1 MNTTTSG
8 HQFVDTHCHV
18 HMADYALP
26 PDEVIK
32 HAAKDGI
39 DRLICVGTDA
49 EDSQRAVNLAL
60 KYNHIWAS
68 VGLHP
73 HDAKLGEKP
82 LADLRK
88 LLQNEKHRGKIVAVG
103 ECGLDY
109 YYNHSPKAEQESAFR
124 SQLKLAGE
132 FNLPLIFHVREAF
145 TDFWRILEDFPNA
158 RGVVHSFSTTTIE
171 LDQVLNHDL
180 YVGLNGIMTFSKN
193 EQQLGAA
200 KAVPLDRLLLETD
213 APFLTP
219 SPQRGTVNEPRYVA
233 LVAAFLAD
241 LRQESLADIAAA
253 TTANALELFNLE

>member
-1 MNTTTSG
+1 MTTSG

-18 HMADYALP
+18 HTAGYSLA

-32 HAAKDGI
+32 RAADDGV

-49 EDSQRAVNLAL
+49 DDSRRAVGFAQ
-60 KYNHIWAS
+60 KYDHIRAS

-82 LADLRK
+82 LAILRS
-88 LLQNEKHRGKIVAVG
+88 LLQSEENRGKIVAIG

-109 YYNHSPKAEQESAFR
+109 YYNHSPKAKQESAFR
-124 SQLKLAGE
+124 SQLKLAEE

-145 TDFWRILEDFPNA
+145 TDFWRILEDFPKV
-158 RGVVHSFSTTTIE
+158 RGVVHSFSATTIE

-180 YVGLNGIMTFSKN
+180 HVGLNGIMTFSKN
-193 EQQLGAA
+193 EQQLAAA
-200 KAVPLDRLLLETD
+200 KAAPLNRLLLETD

-233 LVAAFLAD
+233 LVAAFLAN